1 MKPGAHPIIN
11 LILDGMAAALLGIL
25 VLWMANLAVNIWIRV
40 RHELHQKRSARK
52 AHETNVQAATS
63 KRPRNSR
70 NETSNQGDEP

>member
-40 RHELHQKRSARK
+40 RQELHEKRSARK
-52 AHETNVQAATS
+52 AHETNIRASAS
-63 KRPRNSR
+63 KHQRNSR
-70 NETSNQGDEP
+70 N

>member
-1 MKPGAHPIIN
+1 MKPVAHPIIN
-11 LILDGMAAALLGIL
+11 LILDGMAAALLGVL

-52 AHETNVQAATS
+52 AHETNIQAATS

>member
-1 MKPGAHPIIN
+1 
-11 LILDGMAAALLGIL
+11 
-25 VLWMANLAVNIWIRV
+25 MANLAVNIWIRV

-52 AHETNVQAATS
+52 AHETNIQAATS